1 MKTAESAYNTALGV
15 IDATIGRA
23 QQYSERML
31 GMAGSTLTD
40 ESLGVVTQPSN
51 LRGTLRDYQLQGFR
65 WIVRRAFAGE
75 SIILGDEMG
84 LGELSAFTFPSL
96 HFPFFLHTHTPTHN
110 IQPSP
115 SPHTTQARRCR

>member
-1 MKTAESAYNTALGV
+1 VQEEQAIANARRDNDLKTAESAYNSALGV

-31 GMAGSTLTD
+31 GMAGATLTD
-40 ESLGVVTQPSN
+40 EALGVLTQPTN
-51 LRGTLRDYQLQGFR
+51 LRGTLRDYQLQGYR

-84 LGELSAFTFPSL
+84 LGE
-96 HFPFFLHTHTPTHN
+96 
-110 IQPSP
+110 
-115 SPHTTQARRCR
+115 